1 MVLVGMDW
9 VKRNLRPRL
18 SLLLFLLLQALLTIF
33 MPIYYLWQAI
43 WWDCSLLPRSGTP
56 LQGLQVSRF

>member
-33 MPIYYLWQAI
+33 MPIYYL
-43 WWDCSLLPRSGTP
+43 
-56 LQGLQVSRF
+56 LQ